1 MDNSLFTT
9 SRVLLPVKR
18 KSINNNEI
26 KEKQKEGIK
35 DYYTIYFIESHLQSE
50 NEEIEI
56 SIDSSI
62 KYLEQ
67 LKKINQKIIKD
78 NNQNY
83 FIINVFSLNLKPNLI
98 KKKEIKEIEKIKT
111 INLKIYLKKNKTKFE
126 SNNLINIEKDNFL
139 TDLKFVIIKGWFG
152 KEQTSPKQLEISIL
166 QIVHIFNETLL
177 IKEKI
182 KTDDKIY
189 LNFIEFG
196 LNKLEESEKYELELY
211 LILYINILNGN
222 NYLYIKKIFDIF
234 EIEKISKTKVD
245 TSLLKYQDKLDNLY
259 KNQIY
264 LVEKL
269 EKITQNNIYDKNL
282 EYYLIKFY
290 TIYIYFL
297 YILGLYQ
304 YLEEILKDIRDNNK
318 INNLILP
325 MLYLSDYSIFYKSIL
340 ISNEMKKSLINKFI
354 YASKNY
360 NDLLISFSFIKD
372 YVNRD
377 FVNILFI
384 ITENYDKINEICIK
398 EQKSLQINE
407 YVKNNNKDDLNK
419 IKEYL
424 NIIITKINKNNYKAI
439 EIDLD
444 IWSFYLYNINDN
456 NFFNYLKYYL
466 IQSSLIYN
474 DIENILKF
482 LSKYENK
489 NFISILEI
497 IVNNYQKI
505 ENICFNENKSINIKN
520 YITQANN
527 DDYSKIKEYLEF
539 ILSHKKEKNF
549 ETISFDVSIIKF
561 FIEDKYPLVFLKFLE
576 TKLFQSS
583 INYKDISDSLIFS
596 SNLNEKQIIPILDII
611 INNFDNINYICK
623 KENTFIN
630 LEKYISK
637 SRNDELSKIKELI
650 SIIINKEKSYMYNSI
665 KFDIK
670 IWIPYLEGD
679 DLDNLKMIKKII
691 IICKEVDNSLDE
703 ENINLGVK
711 IHNIGFDLIKKGKL
725 NGEKLILFLG
735 EDEAFY
741 LEKKNKK
748 LENENDL
755 LKQKNIDLNDKVG
768 NLLKENK
775 ILKNKVNILESN
787 IENLDKKMNN
797 KIEELNNENVN
808 LKNKIEKLENY
819 FSSLEKKVNSIK

>member
-1 MDNSLFTT
+1 M
-9 SRVLLPVKR
+9 
-18 KSINNNEI
+18 
-26 KEKQKEGIK
+26 
-35 DYYTIYFIESHLQSE
+35 
-50 NEEIEI
+50 
-56 SIDSSI
+56 
-62 KYLEQ
+62 
-67 LKKINQKIIKD
+67 
-78 NNQNY
+78 
-83 FIINVFSLNLKPNLI
+83 
-98 KKKEIKEIEKIKT
+98 
-111 INLKIYLKKNKTKFE
+111 
-126 SNNLINIEKDNFL
+126 
-139 TDLKFVIIKGWFG
+139 
-152 KEQTSPKQLEISIL
+152 
-166 QIVHIFNETLL
+166 
-177 IKEKI
+177 
-182 KTDDKIY
+182 
-189 LNFIEFG
+189 
-196 LNKLEESEKYELELY
+196 
-211 LILYINILNGN
+211 
-222 NYLYIKKIFDIF
+222 
-234 EIEKISKTKVD
+234 
-245 TSLLKYQDKLDNLY
+245 
-259 KNQIY
+259 
-264 LVEKL
+264 VEKL

-482 LSKYENK
+482 LSKYVNK

-596 SNLNEKQIIPILDII
+596 SNLNEKQIIHILDII

-787 IENLDKKMNN
+787 IENLYKKMNK

>member
-67 LKKINQKIIKD
+67 LKKINQIIIKD
-78 NNQNY
+78 NNQND

-596 SNLNEKQIIPILDII
+596 SNLNEKQIIHILDII

-787 IENLDKKMNN
+787 IENLYKKMNN
-797 KIEELNNENVN
+797 KIEELNGENVN
-808 LKNKIEKLENY
+808 LKNKIKKLENY

>member
-78 NNQNY
+78 NNQND

-152 KEQTSPKQLEISIL
+152 KEQTSPKKLEISIL

-196 LNKLEESEKYELELY
+196 LNKLDESEKYELELY

-264 LVEKL
+264 LVDKL

-290 TIYIYFL
+290 TIYIDFL

-596 SNLNEKQIIPILDII
+596 SNLNEKQTTPILDII

-679 DLDNLKMIKKII
+679 DLDNLKLIKKII

-797 KIEELNNENVN
+797 KIEELNGENVN
-808 LKNKIEKLENY
+808 LKNKIKKLENY

>member
-78 NNQNY
+78 NNQND

-196 LNKLEESEKYELELY
+196 LNKLDESEKYELELY

-482 LSKYENK
+482 LSKYVNK

-596 SNLNEKQIIPILDII
+596 SNLNEKQIIHILDII

-679 DLDNLKMIKKII
+679 DLDNLKLIKKII

-797 KIEELNNENVN
+797 KIEELNGENVN
-808 LKNKIEKLENY
+808 LKNKIKKLENY

>member
-78 NNQNY
+78 NNQND

-98 KKKEIKEIEKIKT
+98 KKKEIKEIDKIKT

-196 LNKLEESEKYELELY
+196 LNKLDESEKYELELY

-290 TIYIYFL
+290 TIYIDFL

-596 SNLNEKQIIPILDII
+596 SNLNEKQTTPILDII

-797 KIEELNNENVN
+797 KIEELNGENVN
-808 LKNKIEKLENY
+808 LKNKIKKLENY

>member
-596 SNLNEKQIIPILDII
+596 SNLNEKQIIHILDII

-787 IENLDKKMNN
+787 IENLYKKMNN
-797 KIEELNNENVN
+797 KIEELNGENVN
-808 LKNKIEKLENY
+808 LKNKIKKLENY

>member
-67 LKKINQKIIKD
+67 LKKINQIIIKD
-78 NNQNY
+78 NNQND

-596 SNLNEKQIIPILDII
+596 SNLNEKQTTPILDII

-787 IENLDKKMNN
+787 IENLYKKMNN
-797 KIEELNNENVN
+797 KIEELNGENVN
-808 LKNKIEKLENY
+808 LKNKIKKLENY

>member
-152 KEQTSPKQLEISIL
+152 KEQTSPKKLEISIL

-474 DIENILKF
+474 DIENI
-482 LSKYENK
+482 
-489 NFISILEI
+489 
-497 IVNNYQKI
+497 
-505 ENICFNENKSINIKN
+505 
-520 YITQANN
+520 
-527 DDYSKIKEYLEF
+527 
-539 ILSHKKEKNF
+539 
-549 ETISFDVSIIKF
+549 
-561 FIEDKYPLVFLKFLE
+561 
-576 TKLFQSS
+576 
-583 INYKDISDSLIFS
+583 
-596 SNLNEKQIIPILDII
+596 
-611 INNFDNINYICK
+611 
-623 KENTFIN
+623 
-630 LEKYISK
+630 
-637 SRNDELSKIKELI
+637 
-650 SIIINKEKSYMYNSI
+650 
-665 KFDIK
+665 
-670 IWIPYLEGD
+670 
-679 DLDNLKMIKKII
+679 
-691 IICKEVDNSLDE
+691 
-703 ENINLGVK
+703 
-711 IHNIGFDLIKKGKL
+711 
-725 NGEKLILFLG
+725 
-735 EDEAFY
+735 
-741 LEKKNKK
+741 
-748 LENENDL
+748 
-755 LKQKNIDLNDKVG
+755 
-768 NLLKENK
+768 
-775 ILKNKVNILESN
+775 
-787 IENLDKKMNN
+787 
-797 KIEELNNENVN
+797 
-808 LKNKIEKLENY
+808 
-819 FSSLEKKVNSIK
+819 

>member
-78 NNQNY
+78 NNQND

-152 KEQTSPKQLEISIL
+152 KEQTSPKKLEISIL

-196 LNKLEESEKYELELY
+196 LNKLDESEKYELELY

-290 TIYIYFL
+290 TIYIDFL

-596 SNLNEKQIIPILDII
+596 SNLNEKQTTPILDII

-679 DLDNLKMIKKII
+679 DLDNLKLIKKII

-797 KIEELNNENVN
+797 KIEELNGENVN
-808 LKNKIEKLENY
+808 LKNKIKKLENY